1 MSPVAR
7 FPRLDRN
14 DAGLAPVPELDE
26 PGAGGV
32 FEEST
37 AVAHY
42 DAVTTRVAIADI
54 APLVAAAQPTSMVE
68 ALRRPAAMATGSVV
82 SHPAVAAAVP
92 ALAPSRR
99 RRTGLAIFVAL
110 TTAAVWAVAACELWF
125 LVLR

>member
-1 MSPVAR
+1 MSSVAR

-54 APLVAAAQPTSMVE
+54 APLVAAAQPTSMVA
-68 ALRRPAAMATGSVV
+68 ALARPAALAAGSVV
-82 SHPAVAAAVP
+82 SHPAVAASVP
-92 ALAPSRR
+92 ALAPGRP
-99 RRTGLAIFVAL
+99 RRTGLAIFVAV